1 MCGLRAGAPI
11 DVAPAAP
18 PIAPAAQPIA
28 PAMAQP
34 AMGARRTPVYLE
46 RVPDAAA
53 AEHAGGATEHPGGAA
68 EHPGAAAEY
77 PGAAAE
83 YPGGVAVRRKPARI
97 ALGSLAVGLAAVV
110 AIWIAAGD
118 PGDELLVGGSMGA
131 AALALAGAGLVLTGA
146 FHRAAAQ
153 VRCRR
158 CARPVLAW
166 KGAFGLHCPLAP
178 HYARVNWLLVALT
191 AAFWLGL
198 LVTAIGMLV
207 WLAF

>member
-11 DVAPAAP
+11 DVAPAAQ

-53 AEHAGGATEHPGGAA
+53 AEHAGGATEH
-68 EHPGAAAEY
+68 